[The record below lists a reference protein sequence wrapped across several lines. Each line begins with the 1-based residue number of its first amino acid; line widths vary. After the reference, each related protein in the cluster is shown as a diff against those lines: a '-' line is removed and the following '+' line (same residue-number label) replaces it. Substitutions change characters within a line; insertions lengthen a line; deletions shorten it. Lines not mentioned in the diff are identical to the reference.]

1 MTQAQCGSVAPG
13 HRPLICRN
21 QFFFCFQ
28 FPQIPILE
36 VKMSHQHPSPFSP
49 FLKQAIS
56 SFKLLSLPK
65 PSPLPP
71 GTVKY
76 NNNRDQGS
84 IFPVVPDDYNLILTI
99 KKTPK
104 VTLRTSEVL
113 LNHKIFSKILIYNF
127 VHFSRVLTTSH
138 PLKTFK
144 IMENNKQLLSAMKS

>member
-21 QFFFCFQ
+21 PFFFCFQ

-36 VKMSHQHPSPFSP
+36 VKMSHQHPSSFFPS
-49 FLKQAIS
+49 LKWAIS

-65 PSPLPP
+65 PNPLPS

-84 IFPVVPDDYNLILTI
+84 IFPVVPDDYNLIWTI
-99 KKTPK
+99 KKTSK

-113 LNHKIFSKILIYNF
+113 FNHKIFAKILIYDF
-127 VHFSRVLTTSH
+127 THFPSVLITISST
-138 PLKTFK
+138 
-144 IMENNKQLLSAMKS
+144 